1 MVSTRLRRATATT
14 PGRLRAL
21 SLVAV
26 ATLILLGVLA
36 VSAVSHRQA
45 GLRAVGNQSEPLI
58 VDAQSIDTFLSQA
71 DAVAANAFLSGGIE
85 PADVHAQY
93 LTAVAAASQTVA
105 DAAQRSGTTATERD
119 ALRLLAQQIPVY
131 TGLVETARANNRQG
145 YPVGA
150 AYLRQANQ
158 LMTKT
163 ILPAT
168 QRLFAFDADR
178 LEQGQRSARSTTDAG
193 LVGLG
198 AVVALVALVATQI
211 WMRRRTNRILNIR
224 LLVATVLVV
233 VGVGASVSA
242 LASESSSV
250 SESANRGYAVLNLV
264 AQSRIAAFRAK
275 SDESFT
281 LIGRGNGTAFDD
293 DFNAQA
299 KQLTSLIG
307 LAGNVSTTHAAHQA
321 ALASASA
328 ASSYLSVH
336 AQIRKFDNGGKF
348 DSAVML
354 AVGSTAGTANQAFT
368 TLDGQLNQTLLA
380 GQDEFSRDL
389 GRARGAVANL
399 KVLLLLTLIAAAA
412 LVLWGAQ
419 QRINEYR

>member
-1 MVSTRLRRATATT
+1 V
-14 PGRLRAL
+14 L
-21 SLVAV
+21 SLIVVA
-26 ATLILLGVLA
+26 ILVVLGAVG
-36 VSAVSHRQA
+36 VSAVAHRQS
-45 GLRAVGNQSEPLI
+45 GLRTVGTDSEPLI
-58 VDAQSIDTFLSQA
+58 VDAQSIDTLLSQA

-85 PADVHAQY
+85 PANVHAQY
-93 LTAVAAASQTVA
+93 LTAIAQATQTLA
-105 DAAQRSGTTATERD
+105 DAANRSGTTATERD
-119 ALRLLAQQIPVY
+119 ALRTLAQQIPVY

-168 QRLFAFDADR
+168 QKLFAFDAAR
-178 LEQGQRSARSTTDAG
+178 LQQGQRSARSTTDAG
-193 LVGLG
+193 FLGLG
-198 AVVALVALVATQI
+198 AVVALAALVAIQV
-211 WMRRRTNRILNIR
+211 WVRRRTNRILNVG

-233 VGVGASVSA
+233 VGVVASVSA
-242 LASESSSV
+242 LGSEASTV
-250 SESANRGYAVLNLV
+250 SQAADRGYAVVNLV

-307 LAGNVSTTHAAHQA
+307 LAGRVTTTGAAHQA
-321 ALASASA
+321 AVASAGAA
-328 ASSYLSVH
+328 ASYLGVH
-336 AQIRKFDNGGKF
+336 TQIRALDDGGNFDGAVKLAIG
-348 DSAVML
+348 SAP
-354 AVGSTAGTANQAFT
+354 GSANQVFAT
-368 TLDGQLNQTLLA
+368 MDDRLNQTLSA
-380 GQDEFSRDL
+380 GQDEFIRDIS
-389 GRARGAVANL
+389 RARHAVAHLN
-399 KVLLLLTLIAAAA
+399 VLLLLTLVAAAA
-412 LVLWGAQ
+412 LALWGAQ